1 MSGNWLERALEEG
14 RQKMTNE
21 RPSITEATRR
31 IDAEDERT
39 AIRDEI
45 LAVTED
51 FAHYVARRGHNI
63 TVATPARR
71 RLQMD
76 LEKVI
81 TAFMNSEVGPT
92 ALDVRVDARLAE
104 IERQQRELL
113 TRIGVPVKLTPTEDN
128 HHVQYGSE
136 ENKHVVTGDSPD

>member
-1 MSGNWLERALEEG
+1 
-14 RQKMTNE
+14 MTNE

-71 RLQMD
+71 KLQMD

-81 TAFMNSEVGPT
+81 TAFMNNEIGPT

-113 TRIGVPVKLTPTEDN
+113 TRIGVPVKPDPNTMQTSPSKSDTMIQN
-128 HHVQYGSE
+128 GSE
-136 ENKHVVTGDSPD
+136 TDSAVIPDPNLDRDPQ